1 MTPGELRILGEKL
14 LRIISTIW
22 ANDTMVPRQSGY
34 FGQAFRAHREVRQ
47 GDIMSPIIFNIMVDA
62 VVRHWRATDSTGID
76 LETLLFYADDGLL
89 AGTDAQ
95 QVQESLDVITK
106 GFLLVGLKMNA
117 TKTEY
122 MTMEGGKQ
130 FVRLSKEAY
139 ERQCTGRGSKT
150 HQQKVAEKV
159 TCELCG
165 TKVNRQHLPV
175 HQKRDTSK
183 NGRKEYVPPPPE
195 WIAAAAQAEPPER
208 GARTH
213 RMSIPKGH
221 TGEVVC
227 PVDGCFAS
235 ILQKKRTSLRTPLR
249 TPLRK
254 HEDTIIIKEE
264 QRTITVAEMQPM
276 QLL

>member
-1 MTPGELRILGEKL
+1 MIRWCLGS
-14 LRIISTIW
+14 RQGIS
-22 ANDTMVPRQSGY
+22 DE
-34 FGQAFRAHREVRQ
+34 HRGVRQ
-47 GDIMSPIIFNIMVDA
+47 GDIMSPPVIFNVMVDA

-106 GFLLVGLKMNA
+106 GFLSVGLKMNA

-122 MTMEGGKQ
+122 MTMEGGKR

-139 ERQCTGRGSKT
+139 ERHCTGRGKT
-150 HQQKVAEKV
+150 HRQKAAEKLRK
-159 TCELCG
+159 CELCG

-175 HQKRDTSK
+175 HQKRDTCK

-208 GARTH
+208 GARTY

-249 TPLRK
+249 K

-264 QRTITVAEMQPM
+264 RRTITVAEMQPM
-276 QLL
+276 RLL